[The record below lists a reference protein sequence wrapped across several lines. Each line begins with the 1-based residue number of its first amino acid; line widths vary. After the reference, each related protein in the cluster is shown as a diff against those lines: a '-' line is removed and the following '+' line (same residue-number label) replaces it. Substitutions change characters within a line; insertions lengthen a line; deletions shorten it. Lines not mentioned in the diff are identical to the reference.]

1 MLAQVR
7 KFRRVA
13 SLLLLTSA
21 AVSLGA
27 CATHQEAPL
36 ISDGANGRESALPWN
51 KQEKWEGTGQAGALA
66 DQLQTR

>member
-1 MLAQVR
+1 MLARVR

-13 SLLLLTSA
+13 TLFLLATA

-27 CATHQEAPL
+27 CATEKQPPL
-36 ISDGANGRESALPWN
+36 ISDGGTGRESALPWN

-66 DQLQTR
+66 DQLQSR